1 MEEQKNRTRCPWC
14 LGFPQ
19 YIEYHD
25 KEWGVPVYDDKTH
38 FEFLI
43 LESAQAGLSWAT
55 ILKKREGYRKAF
67 ADFDYQIVA
76 DFPDSYVEEL
86 LQDLGIIRNKLK
98 IKAAIN
104 NAQRFMEIQREF
116 GSFSEYIWSFV
127 GGKPIQNQLKS
138 MKDAPATSAES
149 DRLAKDLKKR
159 GFKFLGS
166 TTLYAHMQAT
176 GLVNDHLVDC
186 FRYKEILEL
195 NESKENQP
203 NDKEN
208 RKQNR

>member
-25 KEWGVPVYDDKTH
+25 REWGVPVYNDKVH
-38 FEFLI
+38 FEFLV

-55 ILKKREGYRKAF
+55 ILKKREGYRKVF

-76 DFPDSYVEEL
+76 EFPDSYVEEL
-86 LQDLGIIRNKLK
+86 LQDPGIIRNKLK

-104 NAQRFMEIQREF
+104 NARRFMEIQEEF
-116 GSFSEYIWSFV
+116 GSFSKYIWSFV
-127 GGKPIQNQLKS
+127 GGKPIQNQLQN
-138 MKDAPATSAES
+138 MKDAPATSPES
-149 DRLAKDLKKR
+149 DKLAKDLKKR

-166 TTLYAHMQAT
+166 TTIYAHMQAT

-186 FRYKEILEL
+186 FRYKEVLEL
-195 NESKENQP
+195 NESKEN
-203 NDKEN
+203 
-208 RKQNR
+208 